1 MTKDLNRQ
9 FSKEDIQMTNRHRK
23 RCSISPIIREM
34 QSKLQLGIT
43 SHQTEWPL
51 LKNLQI
57 INAGEG
63 AEKREHS
70 YTVGG
75 NVNWYSHY
83 GGQYG
88 DSLKNKNRV
97 AIWSAIPFM
106 KIYLEKTLIQKDTH
120 TPIFKA
126 ALFIIV
132 WPGRWCKCPLK
143 DG

>member
-1 MTKDLNRQ
+1 MMLPTIQTAHIFLKKLNIKKTQSKKLTKDLNRQ

-63 AEKREHS
+63 AEKRKHS

-75 NVNWYSHY
+75 DVNWYSHY

-97 AIWSAIPFM
+97 AI
-106 KIYLEKTLIQKDTH
+106 
-120 TPIFKA
+120 
-126 ALFIIV
+126 
-132 WPGRWCKCPLK
+132 
-143 DG
+143 